1 MRAAAAS
8 FSPKLARTVRVVDH
22 IAFEQQVCLEVDPGL
37 ISLCQHPCNAG
48 ANDDGLVIDFSAA
61 RFGKE
66 EMRVVEGGQ
75 G

>member
-1 MRAAAAS
+1 MRAAATS
-8 FSPKLARTVRVVDH
+8 FSPKLAQTVRALDH
-22 IAFEQQVCLEVDPGL
+22 IAFEQQVCLEVDPGV

-61 RFGKE
+61 RPGKQ
-66 EMRVVEGGQ
+66 EMRVVDGGQ